1 MKHKLLFI
9 ILPFILSSCFIVKYD
24 NDVQKEKPII
34 EVSTKPSVRMSETIV
49 RSEIGDMI
57 ALLPEDWYFIDFE
70 GDVNKDIYAVATSPQ
85 YNLSLV
91 FSKIDGNRDLIN
103 LGEEQLK
110 KLASRVLDKR
120 VKKSS
125 GRVEQIGKF
134 HQINIAQKKF
144 MSFDI
149 STTGGALLTNVA
161 VFKSELDNFYEIALI
176 PMNILGQ
183 SIPNE
188 KQKNKIF
195 NSVLATVKY

>member
-9 ILPFILSSCFIVKYD
+9 FFPLILSSCFVVKYD
-24 NDVQKEKPII
+24 EVKKQKPII
-34 EVSTKPSVRMSETIV
+34 EVSTKPSIRMSETIV

-70 GDVNKDIYAVATSPQ
+70 GDLNKDIYAIATSPQ
-85 YNLSLV
+85 YNLTLV

-103 LGEEQLK
+103 LADEQLK
-110 KLASRVLDKR
+110 KLASRVLSR
-120 VKKSS
+120 RIKKSS
-125 GRVEQIGKF
+125 GRVEQIGSF
-134 HQINIAQKKF
+134 RQINIAQKRF
-144 MSFDI
+144 ISFDI

-161 VFKSELDNFYEIALI
+161 VFKSELDNYYEIALI

-183 SIPNE
+183 SIPSE
-188 KQKNKIF
+188 KEKNKIF